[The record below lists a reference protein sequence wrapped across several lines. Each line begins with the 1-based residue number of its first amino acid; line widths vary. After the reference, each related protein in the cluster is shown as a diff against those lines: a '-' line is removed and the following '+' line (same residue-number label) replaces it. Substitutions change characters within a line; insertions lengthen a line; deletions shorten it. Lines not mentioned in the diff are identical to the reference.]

1 MFPEYRDLITR
12 LKTTD
17 AHFLRV
23 FDQHNALDQR
33 ITRMESHIEP
43 GTSLQIENL
52 KKEKLALKDALFAI
66 LRKAANHA

>member
-12 LKTTD
+12 LKTSD

-43 GTSLQIENL
+43 GTPVQIEIL
-52 KKEKLALKDALFAI
+52 KKEKLALKDSLFAI
-66 LRKAANHA
+66 LRKAANQA